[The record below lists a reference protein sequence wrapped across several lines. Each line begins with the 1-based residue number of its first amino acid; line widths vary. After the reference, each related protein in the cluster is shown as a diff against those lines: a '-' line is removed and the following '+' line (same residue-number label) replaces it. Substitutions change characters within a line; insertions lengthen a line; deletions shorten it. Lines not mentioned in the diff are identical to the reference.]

1 MEADNSK
8 PLERIRPSV
17 LRQIQKTGGIYRL
30 PLTYTILTYA
40 ADPEQ
45 LSDNTPETVLRAC
58 EQGGEEFYPFAFN
71 LDYSPQMAERCAI
84 DYVDAAQG
92 TCNFE
97 CDSFYAQLAL
107 LRRQKAAIRI
117 VWRTWRLPTS
127 MGTAWIRI
135 LKSQRIG
142 WKSLRRLAVRP
153 GSSILGFIT
162 RRAAA

>member
-1 MEADNSK
+1 MDGGGQFETTGKNSSQRFAADAEK
-8 PLERIRPSV
+8 
-17 LRQIQKTGGIYRL
+17 GGIYRL

-107 LRRQKAAIRI
+107 LRRQKPALDTLPEYVDAVGICDGLLYYYAIAGADDI
-117 VWRTWRLPTS
+117 VYQPS
-127 MGTAWIRI
+127 HYGY
-135 LKSQRIG
+135 
-142 WKSLRRLAVRP
+142 P
-153 GSSILGFIT
+153 
-162 RRAAA
+162 RAEAICVLCVPQ